1 MVTSTTNGF
10 LGAGLSY
17 RSRYRAELLGEVS
30 TLRPRAL
37 EVIPA
42 HFFAHPPLLEPL
54 AERYPLFFHEVG
66 LSLGTAL
73 GEGRGSTVTR
83 ELLHRIRELVQIAR
97 PRLFSDHLAL
107 TRSAEGL
114 DVGHLVPLWYT
125 REALRTAVE
134 NIRAWQDILGVPIA
148 LENIAA
154 PFVVPEAE
162 LSEPEFFSELVTA
175 TGCGMLLDLTNLLV
189 NAKNFGFDPVSR
201 LHEYPLGS
209 VLAVH
214 LAGARPHGGWWVDG
228 HDAPVEEASFELL
241 QSLRSRAPLQTIII
255 ERDAALPPLETLLCE
270 AQRAEEIWRR

>member
-1 MVTSTTNGF
+1 MVTTTAGF
-10 LGAGLSY
+10 LGAGISY
-17 RSRYRAELLGEVS
+17 RSRYRGDLIGDESAV
-30 TLRPRAL
+30 RPRAL

-42 HFFAHPPLLEPL
+42 HFFADPASLEPL

-66 LSLGTAL
+66 LSVGTAL
-73 GEGRGSTVTR
+73 GDGRGSTVTR
-83 ELLHRIRELVQIAR
+83 ELLRRIRELVQIAR

-125 REALRTAVE
+125 REALRTTIE
-134 NIRAWQDILGVPIA
+134 NIRVWQDVLGVPIA
-148 LENIAA
+148 MENIAA

-162 LSEPEFFSELVTA
+162 LSEPEFFGELVTA

-189 NAKNFGFDPVSR
+189 NARNFGFDPASR
-201 LHEYPLGS
+201 LREYPLGS
-209 VLAVH
+209 VWAVH

-228 HDAPVEEASFELL
+228 HDAPVEEASFDLL
-241 QSLRSRAPLQTIII
+241 ESLRSRAPIRTIII
-255 ERDAALPPLETLLCE
+255 ERDAALPPLEMLLCE